1 MNEGRLTGLTGLA
14 SLVGFLVMALTLTS
28 CQGNTYA
35 KLLKKEKQQISDYI
49 NREGI
54 RVWDEMPKEWGEKDY
69 YAVPGY
75 DNLYIHFI
83 EQDTTQKE
91 VVLGQTI
98 LVRYKKYGLGAYAD
112 TIRYW
117 TTDDGPFPIT
127 FQLGNSAD
135 QYYCQGWTA
144 AIVTM
149 KHSGGHCRI
158 ICPSKLG
165 FVDDNSSVTPYG
177 YELKFNIKP

>member
-1 MNEGRLTGLTGLA
+1 MNKGRLTGLVGLA
-14 SLVGFLVMALTLTS
+14 GLLVLALSLTS

-35 KLLKKEKQQISDYI
+35 KLLKKEKQKISDYI
-49 NREGI
+49 DREGI
-54 RVWDEMPKEWGEKDY
+54 RVVDELPKVWGEKDY

-75 DNLYIHFI
+75 DNLYVHFI

-98 LVRYKKYGLGAYAD
+98 LVRYKKYSLDSYSD

-117 TTDDGPFPIT
+117 TTDDGAEPIT

-149 KHSGGHCRI
+149 KHNGGHCRI

-177 YELKFNIKP
+177 YELKFKIKP